1 MIRSMDRCKWLGVWL
16 GVWKGVN
23 DKEYGQDYKEVF

>member
-1 MIRSMDRCKWLGVWL
+1 MVKSMDRCKWLGVWL
-16 GVWKGVN
+16 GVWKCVN

>member
-1 MIRSMDRCKWLGVWL
+1 MVKSMDRCKWLGVWL

-23 DKEYGQDYKEVF
+23 DKEYGQDY

>member
-1 MIRSMDRCKWLGVWL
+1 MVKSMDRCKWLGVWL